1 MISKK
6 WGSLSWVSV
15 SRLQDYEVTWELRVN
30 IVIQG
35 LTDHNPAENFFF
47 VWTTV
52 LMIKWKKCFN
62 HIHNRKQR

>member
-35 LTDHNPAENFFF
+35 LTDHNPAVNFFF
-47 VWTTV
+47 V
-52 LMIKWKKCFN
+52 
-62 HIHNRKQR
+62 